1 MDGLVLI
8 LVDPD
13 AELSELVR
21 DIYKLKF
28 TQPKLGKIQFPRGGG
43 EILIHKKFYLIIVLN
58 QTDTLDQLG
67 DYFVVL
73 NTSIDNQL

>member
-13 AELSELVR
+13 PELSELVR

-28 TQPKLGKIQFPRGGG
+28 TQPKLGKIKFPEG
-43 EILIHKKFYLIIVLN
+43 EILIHKNFYLIIILN
-58 QTDTLDQLG
+58 QTHTLDQLG